1 MENNETHVNNV
12 DSHSCVSG
20 DTRIVLINPDGRVIY
35 TNASYFLRF
44 GVGTTAFPGW
54 KILSTDGRFVDLI
67 NVSVNMG
74 VNHINVIRASHGV
87 IKVTNNQIV
96 PIRRKCKYMELPANE
111 VLVRDYLI
119 EVPLKNMVRE
129 KDKLQE
135 INLIDM
141 IPAHSN
147 ISIVGTPKLAAFVAN
162 INQNI
167 SEENKAKILSE
178 KLIPDIELDYYKSLR
193 DQLTEVV
200 DENELYLT
208 TKKSSPVMR
217 PVPAKY
223 KLTREFGKFY
233 GLLYSKGC
241 VLSNKICI
249 INSDSETIDFV
260 KTYLAKLIRSDIT
273 TIDVKP
279 NGRSDIILN
288 SALFASLFKNDI
300 LGVYHSFKDF
310 KLPNWFFF
318 ANGEFLKGFLS
329 GIIDGSGYLGTD
341 RTEVFTSSADFAEDI
356 QVVCSIL
363 GYIVPVSVR
372 KRKGLPDHI
381 KNKIYAHN
389 SDIYRAR
396 INNLIIVDMD
406 LYDSIKTRKLNGYLR
421 KRERRS
427 SRICYNRIWSIE
439 KCNFDGYVFG
449 FETSNHYFAAG
460 TQLLHDCT
468 NMNVENIHRY

>member
-1 MENNETHVNNV
+1 MEKNEPHVNNV

-20 DTRIVLINPDGRVIY
+20 DTRIVLINPEGRVIY
-35 TNASYFLRF
+35 TTASYFLRF
-44 GVGTTAFPGW
+44 GVGTTTLPGW

-67 NVSVNMG
+67 NVSVNTG
-74 VNHINVIRASHGV
+74 VNRINMIRASHGA

-96 PIRRKCKYMELPANE
+96 PIHRKCKYMELPANE
-111 VLVRDYLI
+111 VCVRDYLI
-119 EVPLKNMVRE
+119 EVPLKDMVRE

-141 IPAHSN
+141 IPTHSN
-147 ISIVGTPKLAAFVAN
+147 ISIVGTPKLAAFLTN

-167 SEENKAKILSE
+167 SEENKAKILSG
-178 KLIPDIELDYYKSLR
+178 KLIPDIELDYYRSLR
-193 DQLTEVV
+193 DQLTDVI
-200 DENELYLT
+200 DEDELYLIP
-208 TKKSSPVMR
+208 KKSSNSIKPI
-217 PVPAKY
+217 PAKY

-249 INSDSETIDFV
+249 INSDSEIIDFV
-260 KTYLAKLIRSDIT
+260 KTYLAKLLRSDIT
-273 TIDVKP
+273 TIDAKP
-279 NGRSDIILN
+279 NGCFDIILN
-288 SALFASLFKNDI
+288 SVLFASMFRNDI
-300 LGVYHSFKDF
+300 LGAYHSFENL

-318 ANGEFLKGFLS
+318 ANDDFLKGFLS
-329 GIIDGSGYLGTD
+329 GIIDGSGYLGTH
-341 RTEVFTSSADFAEDI
+341 RTEVFTSSTDFAEDI
-356 QVVCSIL
+356 QAVCSIL
-363 GYIVPVSVR
+363 GYIVPISVR

-406 LYDSIKTRKLNGYLR
+406 LYDSIKARKLNGYSR
-421 KRERRS
+421 KRKRIL
-427 SRICYNRIWSIE
+427 SRTCYNRIWSIE

-449 FETSNHYFAAG
+449 FETSNHYFVAG